1 MKMKI
6 YNICNPLV
14 FLTAVLCLTACRTP
28 TRGLEPDTGDP
39 IGSSKWTQAQDGSFV
54 VDKNWWAALGDPVL
68 NGLIDEAITN
78 NLDLAL
84 MLDRVTRAEIE
95 LFGAKA
101 DQWPKLSA
109 SAGYTDVY
117 SENFDS
123 SGYTVGAGLSWE
135 MDVWGRLKDKQEAE
149 FLAYQAT
156 EADYRAGYL
165 QVVGGMS
172 RTYIFLRTLDEQRQ
186 LHTQTLGI
194 SRDLL
199 NLLTIRQESGVS
211 TSDELARQRA
221 EIFRL
226 ESQLEEIDSRR
237 KLLLSQLALLLG
249 KEPGTVALEPAA
261 LQETLGL
268 FDMPDEVQADLL
280 TRRPDLVAAEL
291 RVKSAYQ
298 MQESTRA
305 ARWPQVSIGVSTALD
320 PASAFSSQWI
330 ALISP
335 QISFPVLDPQTL
347 VDLKLSEVD
356 LQSVQTQYKQ
366 AVLTAIDEVA
376 SSMVELSR
384 YNRQRELEQKRYAEY
399 LLMRKAVEIRVEAG
413 TNSKID
419 LLGSK
424 LNVIAVQQSQLDLYA
439 EVLLSQVEVHNALGG
454 GW

>member
-1 MKMKI
+1 MKVKLFRI
-6 YNICNPLV
+6 SNLLV
-14 FLTAVLCLTACRTP
+14 FIAVVLCLTACKTL
-28 TRGLEPDTGDP
+28 TRAPEPDTGAP
-39 IGSSKWTQAQDGSFV
+39 IGSSKWTQAQEGSFV
-54 VDKNWWAALGDPVL
+54 IDKTWWAALGDPVL
-68 NGLIDEAITN
+68 NELIAEAITN
-78 NLDLAL
+78 NLDLVL
-84 MLDRVTRAEIE
+84 LLDRVSRAEIE

-101 DQWPKLSA
+101 DKWPKLSA
-109 SAGYTDVY
+109 TAGYTDIRG
-117 SENFDS
+117 EDFDS
-123 SGYTVGAGLSWE
+123 SGYSMGGGLNWE
-135 MDVWGRLKDKQEAE
+135 LDVWGRLKDKQEAE
-149 FLAYQAT
+149 FLEYQAT

-165 QVVGGMS
+165 QVVGGIT
-172 RTYIFLRTLDEQRQ
+172 RTYIFLRQLDEQRQ

-199 NLLTIRQESGVS
+199 NLLTIRQEAGVS

-221 EIFRL
+221 EILRL
-226 ESQLEEIDSRR
+226 ESQLEEIESRR

-249 KEPGTVALEPAA
+249 KEPGTVSFEPAA
-261 LQETLGL
+261 LQETLSL

-305 ARWPQVSIGVSTALD
+305 ARWPQVSIGVSAAID
-320 PASAFSSQWI
+320 PASSFASQWVSMI
-330 ALISP
+330 AP
-335 QISFPVLDPQTL
+335 KISFPVLDPQTL

-376 SSMVELSR
+376 SSMVQLSR
-384 YNRQRELEQKRYAEY
+384 YNRQRELEQKRYGEY
-399 LLMRKAVEIRVEAG
+399 LLMRKAVEIRVGAG

-419 LLGSK
+419 LLDSK
-424 LNVIAVQQSQLDLYA
+424 LDVIAVQQRQLDLYA
-439 EVLLSQVEVHNALGG
+439 EVLLSQVEVYNALGG